1 MIVEKIVKSE
11 LIENKS
17 KFISIIFPLQEQ
29 EEYKQIIKQLKK
41 DYKDAKHICFAMRFK
56 SYAKCDDDGEPK
68 GTAGYP
74 ILKVL
79 QTKDLD
85 CCLLVVIRYFGG
97 VKLGAGRLL
106 RTYVKS
112 AADVANLMLKAN

>member
-56 SYAKCDDDGEPK
+56 SYTKCDDDGEPNR
-68 GTAGYP
+68 
-74 ILKVL
+74 ISH
-79 QTKDLD
+79 
-85 CCLLVVIRYFGG
+85 
-97 VKLGAGRLL
+97 
-106 RTYVKS
+106 KS
-112 AADVANLMLKAN
+112 G